1 MANSD
6 LYGNN
11 WTIPNEIISKINQ
24 QLNKGEKSVRGYKRA
39 KNLVDS
45 RKISYSMLKRIKNF
59 FDSFSGN
66 KDDSEYLI
74 NGGDKMK
81 TWVNNTLDK
90 SRGDIN
96 RQKTIKSDAGMKNQF
111 KKTHTKD
118 RDNKNVTKVNLARP
132 ISNSRE
138 IKTNKPVYTEMIKII
153 NKLIKE

>member
-1 MANSD
+1 
-6 LYGNN
+6 
-11 WTIPNEIISKINQ
+11 
-24 QLNKGEKSVRGYKRA
+24 
-39 KNLVDS
+39 
-45 RKISYSMLKRIKNF
+45 
-59 FDSFSGN
+59 
-66 KDDSEYLI
+66 
-74 NGGDKMK
+74 MK

-118 RDNKNVTKVNLARP
+118 RDNKNVSKVNLARP
-132 ISNSRE
+132 VTNSRE